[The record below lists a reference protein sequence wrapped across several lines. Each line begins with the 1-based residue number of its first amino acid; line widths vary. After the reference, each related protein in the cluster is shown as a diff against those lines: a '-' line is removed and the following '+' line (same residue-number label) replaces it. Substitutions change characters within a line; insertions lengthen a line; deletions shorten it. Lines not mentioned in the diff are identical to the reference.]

1 MENNATTAAS
11 KKATPAVRTAV
22 FPVAGMGTRFLPATK
37 ATAKEMMPVVDKP
50 LIQYAVEE
58 ALEAGCDRLVFISG
72 RGKRAIA
79 DHFDVAFE
87 LEHELERRGKGQLL
101 NEVRNIVPQGISTVF
116 LRQPYPLGLGHA
128 VLMAR
133 DVVGDSPFAVLL
145 ADDLI
150 LARKPVLAQMI
161 EQYDR
166 YHTAILAIQ
175 RVPDEETNK
184 YGIVQCKSWENQIH
198 QVSGIV
204 EKPIP
209 FDAPSNLGVV
219 GRYILPAKTFAYLD
233 ALPTGSGGEIQL
245 TDGIANLLHE
255 QQVIGYEFDGRRF
268 DCGDKLGYL
277 QATIEV
283 GLRHAGVGKS
293 FSEYLHHLATNGICS
308 YISDKQ
314 PLSPFSARSEETR
327 AA

>member
-1 MENNATTAAS
+1 MKNATTVTS
-11 KKATPAVRTAV
+11 KKITSSVRTAV
-22 FPVAGMGTRFLPATK
+22 FPVAGMGIRFLPATK

-87 LEHELERRGKGQLL
+87 LEHELERRGKEQLL
-101 NEVRNIVPQGISTVF
+101 DEVRNIVPRGVSTVF

-133 DVVGDSPFAVLL
+133 DVVGDNPFAVLL

-150 LARKPVLAQMI
+150 LSKKPVLAQMK
-161 EQYDR
+161 EHFDR
-166 YHTAILAIQ
+166 YHAGILAIQ
-175 RVPDEETNK
+175 RVPEEDTNK
-184 YGIVQCKSWENQIH
+184 YGIIQCKSWEDQIY
-198 QVSGIV
+198 QVSDIV
-204 EKPIP
+204 EKPEP
-209 FDAPSNLGVV
+209 EYAPSNLGVV
-219 GRYILPAKTFAYLD
+219 GRYILPAKTFEYLND
-233 ALPTGSGGEIQL
+233 LPAGSGGEIQL
-245 TDGIANLLHE
+245 TDAIAALLQE
-255 QQVIGYEFDGRRF
+255 RQVLGYEFEGRRF

-277 QATIEV
+277 QATIEF
-283 GLRHAGVGKS
+283 GLRHAGVGKP
-293 FSEYLHHLATNGICS
+293 FAEYLHQLATSGICS
-308 YISDKQ
+308 YVTDTHKKIT
-314 PLSPFSARSEETR
+314 FSKSIKKLR

>member
-1 MENNATTAAS
+1 MNATSKPAAS
-11 KKATPAVRTAV
+11 PVRTAV

-58 ALEAGCDRLVFISG
+58 ALAAGCDRLIFISG

-87 LEHELERRGKGQLL
+87 LEKELERRGKEQLL
-101 NEVRNIVPQGISTVF
+101 DEVRNIVPQGVSTAF

-133 DVVGDSPFAVLL
+133 DVVGDQPFAVLL

-150 LARKPVLAQMI
+150 LARRPVLTQMV
-161 EQYDR
+161 EQYNR
-166 YHTAILAIQ
+166 YHAAILAIQ
-175 RVPDEETNK
+175 EVPPEETNK
-184 YGIVQCKSWENQIH
+184 YGIIRSKAWEDRVH

-204 EKPIP
+204 EKPAP
-209 FDAPSNLGVV
+209 DHAPSTLGVV
-219 GRYILPAKTFAYLD
+219 GRYILPARIFDYLEG
-233 ALPTGSGGEIQL
+233 LPSGSGGEIQL
-245 TDGIANLLHE
+245 TDGIAALLNE
-255 QQVIGYEFDGRRF
+255 RQVLGYEFEGRRF
-268 DCGDKLGYL
+268 DCGDKFGYL
-277 QATIEV
+277 QATIEF
-283 GLRHAGVGKS
+283 GLRHHAVGKQLA
-293 FSEYLHHLATNGICS
+293 EYLHQLATGGICS
-308 YISDKQ
+308 YVADEPKPI
-314 PLSPFSARSEETR
+314 PFPKAKTKTR

>member
-1 MENNATTAAS
+1 MNNTLTAISKTIAS
-11 KKATPAVRTAV
+11 SIRTAV

-37 ATAKEMMPVVDKP
+37 ATAKEMMPIVDKP

-87 LEHELERRGKGQLL
+87 LEHELECRGKEQLL
-101 NEVRNIVPQGISTVF
+101 DEVRNIVPRGVSTVF

-133 DVVGDSPFAVLL
+133 DIVGEHPFAVLL

-150 LARKPVLAQMI
+150 LSRKPVLAQMI
-161 EQYDR
+161 EQYAR
-166 YHTAILAIQ
+166 YHAAILAVQ

-184 YGIVQCKSWENQIH
+184 YGIIQCKSWENRMY

-209 FDAPSNLGVV
+209 YDAPSNLGVV
-219 GRYILPAKTFAYLD
+219 GRYILPAKIFEYLED
-233 ALPTGSGGEIQL
+233 LPVGSGGEIQL
-245 TDGIANLLHE
+245 TDGIAALLHE
-255 QQVIGYEFDGRRF
+255 RQVLGYEFEGRRF

-277 QATIEV
+277 QATIEF

-293 FSEYLHHLATNGICS
+293 FAEYLHHLATSGICS
-308 YISDKQ
+308 YVADDRRTI
-314 PLSPFSARSEETR
+314 PFQGRKNKTR